1 MRLRF
6 YFLGILLLFLV
17 INFIFDFKI
26 TNIQTNDQIKNFVY
40 NYILP
45 HKNSL
50 KLEKQI
56 KELRK
61 DRNQIDK
68 RRILYEEAF
77 QDLME
82 DRPYLEYDSLLLE
95 KLLTQFDPYEF
106 DISLIN
112 NSSNLEYSYN
122 SEHSFSNNTI
132 DVNIFGPTS
141 NIFMYGIANQYPGS
155 GYLEIHND
163 NLIIISAS
171 GILGFSN
178 IEINN
183 IKSDLFFQQIKTN
196 ISEFIGIEQFK
207 KSRIHD
213 FDWLEGGW
221 FSVKDI
227 EIYNDEIYVSYTR
240 EVSNNC
246 WNTSLIYGKMNYQ
259 FIEFDNFLLPKS
271 VYIFMIILMK
281 NLMLINQVVE

>member
-1 MRLRF
+1 MRFIRY

-17 INFIFDFKI
+17 INFIFDFKL

-45 HKNSL
+45 HKNSV

-56 KELRK
+56 NELRK

-95 KLLTQFDPYEF
+95 KLLTQIDPYEF

-171 GILGFSN
+171 GILGF
-178 IEINN
+178 
-183 IKSDLFFQQIKTN
+183 
-196 ISEFIGIEQFK
+196 
-207 KSRIHD
+207 
-213 FDWLEGGW
+213 
-221 FSVKDI
+221 
-227 EIYNDEIYVSYTR
+227 
-240 EVSNNC
+240 
-246 WNTSLIYGKMNYQ
+246 
-259 FIEFDNFLLPKS
+259 
-271 VYIFMIILMK
+271 
-281 NLMLINQVVE
+281 

>member
-1 MRLRF
+1 MCIRDR
-6 YFLGILLLFLV
+6 
-17 INFIFDFKI
+17 
-26 TNIQTNDQIKNFVY
+26 
-40 NYILP
+40 
-45 HKNSL
+45 
-50 KLEKQI
+50 
-56 KELRK
+56 LRK

-259 FIEFDNFLLPKS
+259 FIEFDNFFTSEECVHFYDNIDEEFNAHQSGGRVISLENDK
-271 VYIFMIILMK
+271 VYFSTGDFRSRHRTQKIDSMFGLS
-281 NLMLINQVVE
+281 LIHI

>member
-45 HKNSL
+45 HKNSV

-155 GYLEIHND
+155 GYLETHND

-227 EIYNDEIYVSYTR
+227 EIYNDEI
-240 EVSNNC
+240 
-246 WNTSLIYGKMNYQ
+246 
-259 FIEFDNFLLPKS
+259 
-271 VYIFMIILMK
+271 
-281 NLMLINQVVE
+281 